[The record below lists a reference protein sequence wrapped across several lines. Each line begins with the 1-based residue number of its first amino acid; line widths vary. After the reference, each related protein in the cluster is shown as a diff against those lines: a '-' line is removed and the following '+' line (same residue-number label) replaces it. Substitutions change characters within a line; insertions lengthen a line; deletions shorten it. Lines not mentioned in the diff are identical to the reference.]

1 MKAADLIKDVREST
15 QRLWDSY
22 QLYIS
27 SGGRQGMNCFTP
39 DVMEKLVNRTD
50 AEIIAQ
56 AEAKGL
62 SIEDKEEYLAKAS
75 E

>member
-1 MKAADLIKDVREST
+1 
-15 QRLWDSY
+15 
-22 QLYIS
+22 
-27 SGGRQGMNCFTP
+27 MNCFTP
-39 DVMEKLVNRTD
+39 EVMEKLVNRTD

-62 SIEDKEEYLAKAS
+62 TIEDKEEYLAKVS